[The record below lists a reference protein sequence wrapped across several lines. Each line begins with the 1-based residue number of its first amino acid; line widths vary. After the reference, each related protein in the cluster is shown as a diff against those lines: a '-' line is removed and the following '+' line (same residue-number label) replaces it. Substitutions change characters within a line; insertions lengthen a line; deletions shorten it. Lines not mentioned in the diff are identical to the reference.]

1 MSSHG
6 CYVISPYGVMRVGAG
21 CLIPRRAKTGLM
33 NLDDIELMAYV
44 DGTLPA
50 REREAVKRAL
60 SGSSD
65 AMRRVARLKASCL
78 PYVDAFA
85 QQALP
90 PVPASLSARI
100 RDMARAA
107 KNATRDRARTQSPSR
122 QGAAAP
128 LGCDASANDAVVPH
142 PVSDAVSATMRSRLR
157 LRIAPAW
164 LAVAFVAGAFAC
176 GLVLRLGSAAGP
188 ASIPG
193 ALVASMGTGVS
204 PWVAAA
210 AGYQRLYSRDTLAN
224 VEADPA
230 LIAKTTAQI
239 RDDDGLA
246 VRIPDL
252 SAYGLTF
259 KRVQRL
265 RFNDKP
271 LVQIVYLPE
280 RGAPVAL
287 CVMKEAKPDA
297 GPTTQHVASMTV
309 VTWRQSELGYA
320 LIGPPHGIDMNAL
333 GDSISTRRAAPLF
346 GSLPAPISL

>member
-1 MSSHG
+1 
-6 CYVISPYGVMRVGAG
+6 
-21 CLIPRRAKTGLM
+21 
-33 NLDDIELMAYV
+33 
-44 DGTLPA
+44 
-50 REREAVKRAL
+50 
-60 SGSSD
+60 
-65 AMRRVARLKASCL
+65 
-78 PYVDAFA
+78 
-85 QQALP
+85 
-90 PVPASLSARI
+90 
-100 RDMARAA
+100 MARAA
-107 KNATRDRARTQSPSR
+107 KKPAQDPARSEPPSR

-128 LGCDASANDAVVPH
+128 VGRDASANDAVVPH
-142 PVSDAVSATMRSRLR
+142 PGGAAASATIRSR

-176 GLVLRLGSAAGP
+176 GFVLRLGSGVGP
-188 ASIPG
+188 ASTAG
-193 ALVASMGTGVS
+193 ASVASVGTGVS

-210 AGYQRLYSRDTLAN
+210 ASYQQLYSRDTLAN

-230 LIAKTTAQI
+230 LVAKTTAQI

-297 GPTTQHVASMTV
+297 DCTARS
-309 VTWRQSELGYA
+309 RL
-320 LIGPPHGIDMNAL
+320 
-333 GDSISTRRAAPLF
+333 RR
-346 GSLPAPISL
+346 

>member
-1 MSSHG
+1 
-6 CYVISPYGVMRVGAG
+6 
-21 CLIPRRAKTGLM
+21 M
-33 NLDDIELMAYV
+33 NPDDIELMAYV

-50 REREAVKRAL
+50 HEREAVERAL

-65 AMRRVARLKASCL
+65 AMQRVARLTASRL
-78 PYVDAFA
+78 PYAEAFA

-90 PVPASLSARI
+90 PVPESLSARI
-100 RDMARAA
+100 GDMARAA
-107 KNATRDRARTQSPSR
+107 KKPAQDPARNEPRSR

-128 LGCDASANDAVVPH
+128 VGCDASANDAVVPH
-142 PVSDAVSATMRSRLR
+142 PVGAAASATIRSR

-176 GLVLRLGSAAGP
+176 GLVLRLGSGAGP
-188 ASIPG
+188 ASMVD
-193 ALVASMGTGVS
+193 ASVASVGTGVS

-210 AGYQRLYSRDTLAN
+210 ASYQQLYSRDTLAN
-224 VEADPA
+224 IEADPA
-230 LIAKTTAQI
+230 LVAKTTAQI

-252 SAYGLTF
+252 SAFGLTF

-287 CVMKEAKPDA
+287 CVMKESKPDA
-297 GPTTQHVASMTV
+297 GLATQHVASMTV

-320 LIGPPHGIDMNAL
+320 LIGPPDGLDLNAL
-333 GDSISTRRAAPLF
+333 GDSISTHSATALF
-346 GSLPAPISL
+346 GSSPAPISLAVLETSVRPATE

>member
-1 MSSHG
+1 
-6 CYVISPYGVMRVGAG
+6 
-21 CLIPRRAKTGLM
+21 M
-33 NLDDIELMAYV
+33 NPDDIALMAYV

-50 REREAVKRAL
+50 REREAVERAL
-60 SGSSD
+60 SGS
-65 AMRRVARLKASCL
+65 AEATRCVAWLRTSRL
-78 PYVDAFA
+78 PYAQAFA

-90 PVPASLSARI
+90 PVPESLGARI
-100 RDMARAA
+100 GDMARAA
-107 KNATRDRARTQSPSR
+107 KNPPQAFAWNEPPSR
-122 QGAAAP
+122 PGTAAP
-128 LGCDASANDAVVPH
+128 VGRDASANDAVVPH
-142 PVSDAVSATMRSRLR
+142 PVGAAASATIRSR

-176 GLVLRLGSAAGP
+176 GFALRLGSGIGP
-188 ASIPG
+188 ASTAG
-193 ALVASMGTGVS
+193 ASLASVGTGAS

-210 AGYQRLYSRDTLAN
+210 ASYQQLYSRDTLAN
-224 VEADPA
+224 IEADPA
-230 LIAKTTAQI
+230 LVAKTTAQI

-297 GPTTQHVASMTV
+297 RTASRQVASMNV

-320 LIGPPHGIDMNAL
+320 LIGPRDGIDLNAL
-333 GDSISTRRAAPLF
+333 SNSISSHRAAPLF
-346 GSLPAPISL
+346 GSLPPSVPLAALDTPLLPATE

>member
-1 MSSHG
+1 
-6 CYVISPYGVMRVGAG
+6 
-21 CLIPRRAKTGLM
+21 M
-33 NLDDIELMAYV
+33 NLDDIELMGYV

-50 REREAVKRAL
+50 RECVAVERAL
-60 SGSSD
+60 SAS
-65 AMRRVARLKASCL
+65 AEATRRVAWLRTSRL
-78 PYVDAFA
+78 PYAQAFA
-85 QQALP
+85 QQTLP
-90 PVPASLSARI
+90 PVPESLSARI
-100 RDMARAA
+100 GDMARAA
-107 KNATRDRARTQSPSR
+107 ENPARDFAWNDPPGPQPI
-122 QGAAAP
+122 AAP
-128 LGCDASANDAVVPH
+128 VGRDASANDAVVPH
-142 PVSDAVSATMRSRLR
+142 PVGAAASAAIRSR

-176 GLVLRLGSAAGP
+176 GFVLRLGSGVGP
-188 ASIPG
+188 ASTAG
-193 ALVASMGTGVS
+193 ASLASVGTGVS

-210 AGYQRLYSRDTLAN
+210 ASYQQLYSRDTLAN
-224 VEADPA
+224 IEADPA
-230 LIAKTTAQI
+230 LVAKTTAQI

-287 CVMKEAKPDA
+287 CVMKEAKPDTRSA
-297 GPTTQHVASMTV
+297 SQQVASMNV

-320 LIGPPHGIDMNAL
+320 LIGPRDGIDLNAL
-333 GDSISTRRAAPLF
+333 SNSISSHRAAPLF
-346 GSLPAPISL
+346 GSLPASIPLAALDTPLLPATE

>member
-1 MSSHG
+1 
-6 CYVISPYGVMRVGAG
+6 
-21 CLIPRRAKTGLM
+21 M

-65 AMRRVARLKASCL
+65 AMQRVARLKASCL
-78 PYVDAFA
+78 PYVEAFA

-90 PVPASLSARI
+90 PVPESLSARI
-100 RDMARAA
+100 GDMAHAA
-107 KNATRDRARTQSPSR
+107 KKAARDPARSKSPSR

-128 LGCDASANDAVVPH
+128 PGSDASANDAVVPH
-142 PVSDAVSATMRSRLR
+142 PVSDTVSATIRSR
-157 LRIAPAW
+157 LRIAPAR

-176 GLVLRLGSAAGP
+176 GLVLRVGNGAGAGP
-188 ASIPG
+188 ASMPG
-193 ALVASMGTGVS
+193 AWVASMGTGVS

-230 LIAKTTAQI
+230 LSAKTAAQI

-287 CVMKEAKPDA
+287 CVMKEVKPDA
-297 GPTTQHVASMTV
+297 GLTTRQVASMTV

-346 GSLPAPISL
+346 GSLPAPIPLAALDKPVLPATE

>member
-1 MSSHG
+1 
-6 CYVISPYGVMRVGAG
+6 
-21 CLIPRRAKTGLM
+21 M
-33 NLDDIELMAYV
+33 NPDDIELMAYV

-50 REREAVKRAL
+50 HAREAMARAL
-60 SGSSD
+60 SRSSD
-65 AMRRVARLKASCL
+65 AIQRVARLTASRL
-78 PYVDAFA
+78 PYAEAFA

-90 PVPASLSARI
+90 PVPERLSARI
-100 RDMARAA
+100 GDMVRAA
-107 KNATRDRARTQSPSR
+107 KKAARDPTRSESPSR
-122 QGAAAP
+122 QGTAAP
-128 LGCDASANDAVVPH
+128 VRFDASANDGVVPH
-142 PVSDAVSATMRSRLR
+142 PAAAAVSATIRSR
-157 LRIAPAW
+157 LRIAPVW

-176 GLVLRLGSAAGP
+176 GLVLRLGNGAGAGP
-188 ASIPG
+188 ASMPG

-210 AGYQRLYSRDTLAN
+210 AGYQRLYSRDTLAD
-224 VEADPA
+224 VDADPA
-230 LIAKTTAQI
+230 LIAKTAAQI

-297 GPTTQHVASMTV
+297 GLMTQHVASLTV
-309 VTWRQSELGYA
+309 VTWRQAELGYA

-333 GDSISTRRAAPLF
+333 GNSISAHRAAPLF
-346 GSLPAPISL
+346 GSLPAPIPLAALDKPVLPATE

>member
-1 MSSHG
+1 
-6 CYVISPYGVMRVGAG
+6 
-21 CLIPRRAKTGLM
+21 M
-33 NLDDIELMAYV
+33 NPDDIELMAYV

-50 REREAVKRAL
+50 REREAVERAL

-65 AMRRVARLKASCL
+65 AMRRVARLRASSL
-78 PYVDAFA
+78 PYAQAFA

-90 PVPASLSARI
+90 PMPEGLSERI
-100 RDMARAA
+100 GDMARAA
-107 KNATRDRARTQSPSR
+107 KAPAQDPARNEQPGRQRVATPDGS
-122 QGAAAP
+122 
-128 LGCDASANDAVVPH
+128 DVSANDAVVPH
-142 PVSDAVSATMRSRLR
+142 PVGAAASATLRSR

-164 LAVAFVAGAFAC
+164 LAVAFVAGGFAC
-176 GLVLRLGSAAGP
+176 GLVLRLGSGTGP
-188 ASIPG
+188 ASTAG
-193 ALVASMGTGVS
+193 ASVASVETGVS

-210 AGYQRLYSRDTLAN
+210 AGYQQLYSRDTLAN
-224 VEADPA
+224 VEADPV
-230 LIAKTTAQI
+230 LVAKTTAQI

-246 VRIPDL
+246 IRIPDL
-252 SAYGLTF
+252 RAFGLTF

-287 CVMKEAKPDA
+287 CVMREAKPDTGLA
-297 GPTTQHVASMTV
+297 MQHVASMTV

-320 LIGPPHGIDMNAL
+320 LIGAPGGIDLNAL

-346 GSLPAPISL
+346 GSLPAPSSLAALDPPVLRATE

>member
-1 MSSHG
+1 
-6 CYVISPYGVMRVGAG
+6 
-21 CLIPRRAKTGLM
+21 M
-33 NLDDIELMAYV
+33 NPDDIELMAYV

-50 REREAVKRAL
+50 REREAVERAL
-60 SGSSD
+60 NGSSD
-65 AMRRVARLKASCL
+65 AMQRVARLAASRL
-78 PYVDAFA
+78 PYAEAFA

-90 PVPASLSARI
+90 PVPESLSAWI
-100 RDMARAA
+100 GEMARAA
-107 KNATRDRARTQSPSR
+107 QKPAHDHARHEPPGR
-122 QGAAAP
+122 QDAAAP
-128 LGCDASANDAVVPH
+128 VAPAGRDASANDAVVPH
-142 PVSDAVSATMRSRLR
+142 PAGAAASATIRSR

-176 GLVLRLGSAAGP
+176 GLVLRLGSGAGP
-188 ASIPG
+188 ASIAG
-193 ALVASMGTGVS
+193 ASVASVASVATGVS

-210 AGYQRLYSRDTLAN
+210 ASYQQLYSRDTLAN

-230 LIAKTTAQI
+230 LVAKTTAQI

-265 RFNDKP
+265 RFNNKP

-287 CVMKEAKPDA
+287 CVMKESKPDTHL
-297 GPTTQHVASMTV
+297 TTRQVASMTV

-320 LIGPPHGIDMNAL
+320 LIGPPHGLDLNAL
-333 GDSISTRRAAPLF
+333 GNSISTRRTAPLS
-346 GSLPAPISL
+346 GS

>member
-1 MSSHG
+1 
-6 CYVISPYGVMRVGAG
+6 
-21 CLIPRRAKTGLM
+21 M
-33 NLDDIELMAYV
+33 NLDDIELMGYV

-50 REREAVKRAL
+50 RECVAVERAL
-60 SGSSD
+60 SGSPE
-65 AMRRVARLKASCL
+65 ATRRVAWLMRSRL
-78 PYVDAFA
+78 PYAQAFA
-85 QQALP
+85 QQTLP
-90 PVPASLSARI
+90 PVPESLSVRI
-100 RDMARAA
+100 GDMARAA
-107 KNATRDRARTQSPSR
+107 KKPAQDFAWSEPPSP

-128 LGCDASANDAVVPH
+128 VGRDASANDAVMPH
-142 PVSDAVSATMRSRLR
+142 PDGAAASAPIRSR

-176 GLVLRLGSAAGP
+176 GSVLRLGSGVGP
-188 ASIPG
+188 ASTAG
-193 ALVASMGTGVS
+193 ASLASVGTGVS

-210 AGYQRLYSRDTLAN
+210 ASYQQLYSRDTLAN
-224 VEADPA
+224 IEADPA
-230 LIAKTTAQI
+230 LVAKTTAQI

-265 RFNDKP
+265 RFNNKP

-297 GPTTQHVASMTV
+297 RTATQQVASMTV

-320 LIGPPHGIDMNAL
+320 LIGPREGIDMNAL
-333 GDSISTRRAAPLF
+333 SNSISSHRAAPLV
-346 GSLPAPISL
+346 GSLPAPIPLAALDMRLLPATE

>member
-1 MSSHG
+1 
-6 CYVISPYGVMRVGAG
+6 
-21 CLIPRRAKTGLM
+21 M
-33 NLDDIELMAYV
+33 NPDDIELMGYV
-44 DGTLPA
+44 DRTLPA
-50 REREAVKRAL
+50 HARQAVERAL
-60 SGSSD
+60 NGSAD
-65 AMRRVARLKASCL
+65 AVRRVARLRASRL
-78 PYVDAFA
+78 PYAQAFA

-90 PVPASLSARI
+90 PVPKSLSARI
-100 RDMARAA
+100 GDMARAA
-107 KNATRDRARTQSPSR
+107 KKPAQDFAWSEPPSP

-128 LGCDASANDAVVPH
+128 VGRDASANDAVMPH
-142 PVSDAVSATMRSRLR
+142 PDGAAASAPIRSR

-176 GLVLRLGSAAGP
+176 GFVLRLGSGVGP
-188 ASIPG
+188 ASTAG
-193 ALVASMGTGVS
+193 ASLASVGTGVS

-210 AGYQRLYSRDTLAN
+210 ASYQQLYSRDTLAN

-230 LIAKTTAQI
+230 LVAKTTAQI
-239 RDDDGLA
+239 HDHDGLV

-271 LVQIVYLPE
+271 LIQIVYLPE

-287 CVMKEAKPDA
+287 CVMKEPKPDVGTA
-297 GPTTQHVASMTV
+297 TQQVASMTV

-320 LIGPPHGIDMNAL
+320 LIGPRDSVDLNAL
-333 GDSISTRRAAPLF
+333 SNTVYSHRAAPLF
-346 GSLPAPISL
+346 GSLPARIALAARDTRVLSATE